1 MKISRPIIYLLILG
15 LVIRIAISLFSLQFR
30 ENTDVLRYRDWGKI
44 AYLYSLKDTYTD
56 TYLQFGTF
64 PNNQPPGSL
73 YILSAFYHL
82 DIMASK
88 IIIKILHAPE
98 GSIQWINGSMLN
110 FFLRIPSILCDL
122 LISYGIYFF
131 IRKRKQINTALFASA
146 LFLFNP
152 VIIYNSSF
160 WGQMDSINNLF
171 FLACLF
177 SFFKKRLVFGLIFY
191 ALSLYIK
198 LSLLFAL
205 PFILVILFKFYKNNI
220 FSFLKSILIT
230 IIAILALTLPISPNP
245 IAWITKFLTTNATGE
260 MQNITS
266 FAFNFWWFIF
276 KPTIAMGQPVNNF
289 KFSEIQLINSPLSQ
303 TLFFGISLEIWSYLL
318 FTCLS
323 GILLY
328 FLLKMNFKKVP
339 HDRLFLILSLV
350 ALTAFMFL
358 PRMHERYMYP
368 MFPLLAIACG
378 IKDKFRIY
386 YYIFSIIS
394 LINLYLVWHPT
405 LPPLLPYM
413 LMTNSSFQWIISAI
427 SVIIFFI
434 FFTTTIKYL
443 KYEKN
448 TQ

>member
-1 MKISRPIIYLLILG
+1 MKISRPLIYLLILG
-15 LVIRIAISLFSLQFR
+15 LVIRIAISLFSFQYR
-30 ENTDVLRYRDWGKI
+30 ENTDILRWRDWGRI
-44 AYLYSLKDTYTD
+44 AYLYNLEDTYKTD
-56 TYLQFGTF
+56 HISFGTL
-64 PNNQPPGSL
+64 PNNMPPGTL
-73 YILSAFYHL
+73 YIASGMY
-82 DIMASK
+82 MANNYTNRALL
-88 IIIKILHAPE
+88 KILAVKE
-98 GSIQWINGSMLN
+98 GTFHWMNSLLPN
-110 FFLRIPSILCDL
+110 FFLRIPSIFADCIIAF
-122 LISYGIYFF
+122 LIYKLIKNRSTEKNAIMGMSLFF
-131 IRKRKQINTALFASA
+131 
-146 LFLFNP
+146 FNP
-152 VIIYNSSF
+152 VILYNSSL

-230 IIAILALTLPISPNP
+230 IIAILAFTLPISPNP

-318 FTCLS
+318 FTGLS

-328 FLLKMNFKKVP
+328 FLLKTNFKKVP